1 MKVAIVG
8 SRKRSFINKIKI
20 NEKTKKEVEDLVD
33 WLQDYDVVVSG
44 GCKGVDSWAISRAI
58 RRGLVTEIH
67 FPDIKKG
74 MSYGEMVDEY
84 YKRNRKVVDA
94 SDIVFAFPINENE
107 GGTGQTIEYAREKGK
122 QVILK

>member
-8 SRKRSFINKIKI
+8 SRERNKPEDQKA
-20 NEKTKKEVEDLVD
+20 VEDLVD
-33 WLQDYDVVVSG
+33 WLQNYDVVVSG
-44 GCKGVDSWAISRAI
+44 GCRGVDSWAISRAI

-74 MSYGEMVDEY
+74 MPYGDMVNKY
-84 YKRNRKVVDA
+84 YERNRKVVDNC
-94 SDIVFAFPINENE
+94 DIVFAFPIDENK
-107 GGTGQTIEYAREKGK
+107 GGTGYTIKYAREKGK

>member
-8 SRKRSFINKIKI
+8 SRKRSFINKVKI

-67 FPDIKKG
+67 FPNIKKG
-74 MSYGEMVDEY
+74 MTYEEMVAEY
-84 YKRNRKVVDA
+84 YARNRKVVDA
-94 SDIVFAFPINENE
+94 SDIVFAFPLNENT
-107 GGTGQTIEYAREKGK
+107 GGTGYTINYAKEKGK